1 MHPSLSWRPLTHGFL
16 PDCLCLDGTEI
27 ARVCERVDGSGWNS
41 TINMHGPVFGPRPY
55 MRVASRSFARK
66 MAERWAT
73 VNLARIQRQIVVKRR
88 QRLGGMPS
96 FSGLPG
102 TALSVDHASQCI

>member
-41 TINMHGPVFGPRPY
+41 TINMHGPVFGRRPY
-55 MRVASRSFARK
+55 LRVATRAYARK

-73 VNLARIQRQIVVKRR
+73 ANLERIRRQIAAKLAD
-88 QRLGGMPS
+88 RLADMP
-96 FSGLPG
+96 
-102 TALSVDHASQCI
+102 HAR